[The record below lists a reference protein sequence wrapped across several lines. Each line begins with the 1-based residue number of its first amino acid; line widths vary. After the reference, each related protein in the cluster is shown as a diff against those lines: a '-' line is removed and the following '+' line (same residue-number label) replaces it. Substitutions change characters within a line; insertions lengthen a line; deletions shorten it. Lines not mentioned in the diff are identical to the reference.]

1 MAGEK
6 SVNGSDRR
14 VFERFDV
21 SFPARF
27 IDSRQNQEGKAEACD
42 VSAKGIGLLFN
53 QEVKP
58 SSSLEIWLDLPDK
71 GGPLYTRGRVVWA
84 VQVKPQIWRTGVSLE
99 RAELMGMS
107 RIFRGTSIE

>member
-14 VFERFDV
+14 VFERFEV

-27 IDSRQNQEGKAEACD
+27 IDSRQNQEGNAEACD
-42 VSAKGIGLLFN
+42 VCAKGIGLLLH

-58 SSSLEIWLDLPDK
+58 SAALEIWLDLPDK
-71 GGPLYTRGRVVWA
+71 GSPLYARGRVVWA
-84 VQVKPQIWRTGVSLE
+84 TQVKPQVWRTGVCLE
-99 RAELMGMS
+99 RAELMGFS
-107 RIFRGTSIE
+107 RIFRTPAL